1 VEIME
6 NSVIKNINELDLSK
20 IYTYAD
26 YLKWQIDERL
36 ELLRGYIAK
45 MSAPNRKHQTYSGA
59 LFAQIY
65 TYFKKY
71 PCRVYHAP
79 FDVRLP
85 LKKRNHKNEEILTV
99 VQPDICVICDEKK
112 LDDKGCLGAPDW
124 IIEIVSPSNP
134 QTDLK
139 DKYEIYQEAGVKEY
153 WIVFPEYQSIQQNVL
168 VAGRYVIKAMRTKG
182 DVMSPSLFPDLQID
196 LNEIFADM

>member
-1 VEIME
+1 ME
-6 NSVIKNINELDLSK
+6 NSVIKNINELDLNK

-26 YLKWQIDERL
+26 YLKWQFDDRL
-36 ELLRGYIAK
+36 ELLRGFIAK
-45 MSAPNRKHQTYSGA
+45 MSAPSRKHQTCSRKITHY
-59 LFAQIY
+59 LTNF
-65 TYFKKY
+65 FHKKTCSFFY
-71 PCRVYHAP
+71 AP

-85 LKKRNHKNEEILTV
+85 LKKKNHKNEEILTV

-153 WIVFPEYQSIQQNVL
+153 WIVFPDYQSIQQNVL
-168 VAGRYVIKAMRTKG
+168 VNGRYVIKAMRTKG
-182 DVMSPSLFPDLQID
+182 DIMSPTLFPDLKIE
-196 LNEIFADM
+196 LNEIFDE